1 MRIEHK
7 LTSTEGNLNRLKENT
22 EALTAQLKSATDTH
36 AAVQRAETQLKAE
49 LVQIETERSQVEI
62 DLQENQDALRKLE
75 AEIQGLQNTLGSNV
89 SRLKSLQELQSAYE
103 GYYAGVRAV
112 MQAKTHYPDQ
122 FQGVCGVVAELLT
135 TEIPNMRL
143 Q

>member
-1 MRIEHK
+1 MVHIE
-7 LTSTEGNLNRLKENT
+7 
-22 EALTAQLKSATDTH
+22 
-36 AAVQRAETQLKAE
+36 AERNH
-49 LVQIETERSQVEI
+49 VETN
-62 DLQENQDALRKLE
+62 LQENQDALRKIE

-112 MQAKTHYPDQ
+112 MQARTHYPDQ

-135 TEIPNMRL
+135 TDAEYEVAIEVAL
-143 Q
+143 GSDIQSVITETAEDAQSSVAFLKK